1 VKENKAG
8 SPPSILVLSNADFES
23 RGFQA
28 IVRGLENC
36 LGESLPGLT
45 FDYFSFA
52 PKRYNYLESN
62 SLRLIPHPWAKGSSE
77 TLNIFSYMVLM
88 PKSLLKAVYYK
99 LRPAKNPYRRY
110 AALLHINVDC
120 LNETDYGFSCVCL
133 NLLKSWAGLRAFG
146 CPLLTAPV
154 DIGPFNTPVSRF
166 LGRYILS
173 KAKLVALRDELSY
186 DYLIKLGL
194 KPENLYL
201 GADMAFLMPPAPPRV
216 MEEVLTAE
224 KAVKDNRLIIGI
236 SPSLFQMELGNI
248 FAGSAADKP
257 EIYLGL
263 IASLADFAADTLAAR
278 IYLIPHVHPDDS
290 RVCREV
296 YSRMHRKDSVQVFNG
311 DYPSEIIK
319 GLIGECNIFVSCR
332 MHASIAA
339 LSQAIPT
346 LTLGYQEKYWKL
358 LGDYLGQSDYL
369 VDIKMPKAEDIQ
381 ATLRQKLAYMAA
393 NRPEI
398 SERIKE
404 RLEVIN
410 QRAALYGQK
419 VAEIISRGKP
429 ASR

>member
-1 VKENKAG
+1 MKENQAKL
-8 SPPSILVLSNADFES
+8 PPRILVLSNADFES

-28 IVRGLENC
+28 IVRGLDNC

-45 FDYFSFA
+45 LEYFSFT
-52 PKRYNYLESN
+52 PKRYSYLESK
-62 SLRLIPHPWAKGSSE
+62 SIKLIPHPWAKGDSE
-77 TLNIFSYMVLM
+77 TLNIFSYLVLI

-110 AALLHINVDC
+110 NALLHINVDC
-120 LNETDYGFSCVCL
+120 LNETDYGFVCVCL

-154 DIGPFNTPVSRF
+154 DIGPFNSPFSRF

-173 KAKLVALRDELSY
+173 KAKLVALRDEQSY
-186 DYLIKLGL
+186 EYLLKLGL
-194 KPENLYL
+194 KPEGLYL
-201 GADMAFLMPPAPPRV
+201 GADMAFLMPPASPQV
-216 MEEVLTAE
+216 IKEVFAFEELVQD
-224 KAVKDNRLIIGI
+224 KRLVIGI
-236 SPSLFQMELGNI
+236 SPSLFQMELRDV
-248 FAGSAADKP
+248 FADSAGDKP
-257 EIYLGL
+257 GIYLNL
-263 IASLADFAADTLAAR
+263 IAGLADFAAGMLDAG

-296 YSRMHRKDSVQVFNG
+296 YNRMQHKSGVHVFNG
-311 DYPSEIIK
+311 DYPSETIK
-319 GLIGECNIFVSCR
+319 GLVGECDIFISCR

-358 LGDYLGQSDYL
+358 LGSYLGQSDYL
-369 VDIKMPKAEDIQ
+369 VDIKMPNPLDIQ
-381 ATLRQKLAYMAA
+381 NELKQKLSYMAA
-393 NRPEI
+393 NRSGI
-398 SERIKE
+398 SNRIKE

-410 QRAALYGQK
+410 RRASLYGHK

-429 ASR
+429 VS